1 MKRRPRVIAGVWTV
15 ALSWAAVAAAPAR
28 AQDPAPVVDVTVVGT
43 ADDLE
48 RVRALVPRLSAGGA
62 RWQRVDKLD
71 PADVLRDRRDGE
83 TAAVRAWVD
92 VTSATRARLT
102 FAVRTGDRFLV
113 RDVDLSGRFDE
124 VDRAAL
130 AEVLESSIGAL
141 IANERAG
148 LTRAEAEAVLARREP
163 PAPPPVVT
171 TPPPPPAP
179 PLAPPPPPRWAI
191 GFFYAAQAL
200 GDEAALDHGPGIALA
215 VAATEK
221 FANVHDAGRGPVV
234 FASAQYRL
242 PVHGGAPRC

>member
-1 MKRRPRVIAGVWTV
+1 M
-15 ALSWAAVAAAPAR
+15 
-28 AQDPAPVVDVTVVGT
+28 
-43 ADDLE
+43 
-48 RVRALVPRLSAGGA
+48 PRLSAGGA

-163 PAPPPVVT
+163 PRA
-171 TPPPPPAP
+171 AARRDRAAAAAL
-179 PLAPPPPPRWAI
+179 LAPPPPPRWAI

-200 GDEAALDHGPGIALA
+200 GDETALDHGPGIALA

-242 PVHGGAPRC
+242 PVHEGAPRIGVSLYTVAARAGVECGPLLWSRLRVRLAAAPTSSTSRPSRPIPLS